1 MPGSLL
7 INALIFTYIVIAAMA
22 FATRWLGSRTQYVVE
37 AVHLVGI
44 TVALLFAFLIAD
56 AVLHHQMLTAWND
69 WLFVD
74 SLGAI
79 FIGLTALVGF
89 LTGLYSIGY
98 MRYDVVSGEVTP
110 MRLSI
115 YYGFFH
121 LFLFTM
127 TVVVA
132 SNNLVLMWVG
142 IEATTLGSVFLVGF
156 YGRRASLEAAWKYV
170 VICTVGVAFGLYGT
184 VLVFSNAD
192 TVMGHAH
199 EAILWTEVVK
209 HAAALNP
216 AIISIAFVFILIGFG
231 TKAGLFPMHAWLP
244 DAHSE
249 APSPVSALLS
259 AALLNCALLV
269 IIRYAVITSK
279 AAGPALPHILF
290 LTFGMLSIGFA
301 ALFIA
306 MQRDVK
312 RLLAYSS
319 VENMGLIM
327 LGLGLGGPLGVGA
340 ALLHMMNHSLAKT
353 LMFCCSGNIL
363 IKYGTRDLDAVKGML
378 RVAPVS
384 GLLLMAGALA
394 LGGVPPF
401 NVFISEFITVSAG
414 VKAGY
419 SWLMIV
425 CLLLLTIVLAAFVR
439 MIGGSILGSAPANL
453 KKGDLGLLTLLPIG
467 LVLALVILMGVH
479 VPGPATQLI
488 AAASDTLLG
497 TTELAAT
504 SIDTSPSIPKTAL
517 SEPWRLIK
525 SEAQNDNEPL
535 HPGQN
540 AEANGSSCVLIWP
553 TEDKTCSKK

>member
-1 MPGSLL
+1 MPGSSL
-7 INALIFTYIVIAAMA
+7 INALLCTYLATALVA
-22 FATRWLGSRTQYVVE
+22 FATRWLGAWTQRVVE

-44 TVALLFAFLIAD
+44 TVALVFATMIAG
-56 AVLHHQMLTAWND
+56 AALQHQMLAAWDN

-74 SLGAI
+74 SLGSI
-79 FIGLTALVGF
+79 FVGVTAVVGF

-98 MRYDVVSGEVTP
+98 MRNDVATGEVP
-110 MRLSI
+110 PIRLSI

-127 TVVVA
+127 TLVVT
-132 SNNLVLMWVG
+132 SNNLVMMWVG
-142 IEATTLGSVFLVGF
+142 IETTTLGSVFLVGF

-192 TVMGHAH
+192 AAMDHAH
-199 EAILWTEVVK
+199 DAILWTAVVK
-209 HAAALNP
+209 NAAALDP

-249 APSPVSALLS
+249 APSPVSGLLS
-259 AALLNCALLV
+259 AGLLNCALLV
-269 IIRYAVITSK
+269 IIRYAAITTK
-279 AAGPALPHILF
+279 AAGPELPHMLF
-290 LTFGMLSIGFA
+290 LIFGMLSIGFA

-312 RLLAYSS
+312 RMLAYSS

-340 ALLHMMNHSLAKT
+340 ALLHVMNHSLAKT

-363 IKYGTRDLDAVKGML
+363 MKYGTRDLDAVKGML
-378 RVAPVS
+378 RVAPAS

-401 NVFISEFITVSAG
+401 NVFISEFITVAAG

-419 SWLMIV
+419 AWLMIV

-439 MIGGSILGSAPANL
+439 MIGGSILGPAPANM
-453 KKGDLGLLTLLPIG
+453 KKGDLGPLTLLPIG
-467 LVLALVILMGVH
+467 LVLALVLLMGVH
-479 VPGPATQLI
+479 VPAPAAQLI
-488 AAASDTLLG
+488 ADASETVLG
-497 TTELAAT
+497 T
-504 SIDTSPSIPKTAL
+504 SPGTVQTAL
-517 SEPWRLIK
+517 SEPWTIIK
-525 SEAQNDNEPL
+525 GGA
-535 HPGQN
+535 PGTNMDVQPRQS
-540 AEANGSSCVLIWP
+540 AEASGPSCVSIRTLEE
-553 TEDKTCSKK
+553 TTCPK